1 VGSTLSY
8 GIENDSILIDLP
20 LEIVAFDF
28 ELNYD
33 LNQVSP
39 SYEKVPEQLTLI
51 HFDKTVGKMNVI
63 SEVKLDNHITIPFTL
78 EEKESQIQLFLN
90 GYDSQGNLVAQLMET
105 ITLNAVPEEYEL
117 SQNYPNPFNPVTRI
131 EYGLPV
137 TSHVHLAIYD
147 LLGREVVTLVDGIQ
161 EAGYRSITWH
171 GMNRSGNGVGAGM
184 YFYVIQA
191 GDFRQIKKMILL
203 K

>member
-1 VGSTLSY
+1 MSYKDKKYGTFTLFFNQ
-8 GIENDSILIDLP
+8 EKNTKT
-20 LEIVAFDF
+20 AFDF

-33 LNQVSP
+33 LNQVLP
-39 SYEKVPEQLTLI
+39 SFEKSAAQLTLI
-51 HFDKTVGKMNVI
+51 HYDKTVGKMNVI
-63 SEVKLDNHITIPFTL
+63 SEVKLDNRITIPFTL

-117 SQNYPNPFNPVTRI
+117 SQNYPNPFNPVTMI

-137 TSHVHLAIYD
+137 ASHVHLAIYD
-147 LLGREVVTLVDGIQ
+147 LLGREVVTLVAGIQ
-161 EAGYRSITWH
+161 EAGYRSVSWH

-191 GDFRQIKKMILL
+191 GDFRQVKKMILL